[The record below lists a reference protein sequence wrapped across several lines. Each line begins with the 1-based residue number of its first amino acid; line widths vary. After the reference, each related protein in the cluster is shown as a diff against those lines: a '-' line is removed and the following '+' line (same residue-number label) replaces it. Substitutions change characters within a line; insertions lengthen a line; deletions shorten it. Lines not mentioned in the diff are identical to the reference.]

1 MQNGFTEDQERFREV
16 VARFLQDKGG
26 APAARRLMDDPKG
39 YDPEV
44 WRQLCGELGLA
55 GTHIPEEYGGFGF
68 GAVELG
74 IAAEEMGRYLYCGP
88 FFASSVMAGHA
99 LLNGA
104 TAAAKERLLPEIAS
118 GTSIHTLVLD
128 SVNSPDQVG
137 SSVAV
142 TSDDRL
148 HGAAPIVVDAHVA
161 ERLVVVARANEGLGL
176 YLIDAAADGVTV
188 TRRQSLDATRKLSK
202 VEFAGARAE
211 RIGRLSGEGLSRL
224 WDQICVALAHES
236 IGAARHLFESTV
248 DYTKVRVQFGRP
260 IGSFQALKHR
270 CADLLMELEFARA
283 AVHHAGF
290 CLAADAGEPYV
301 ASMAKAMASDVCMLA
316 AREAVQMRG
325 GIGFTWEENTHLWF
339 KRAKSSEVF
348 MGSPHMHRERMMKHI
363 EREEVAS

>member
-1 MQNGFTEDQERFREV
+1 MQNGFSEDQMQFRAV
-16 VARFLQDKGG
+16 VARFLQDKAG

-74 IAAEEMGRYLYCGP
+74 IAAEEMGRHLYCGP
-88 FFASSVMAGHA
+88 FFASSVMAGYA
-99 LLNGA
+99 LMNGA
-104 TAAAKERLLPEIAS
+104 TVAAKERLLPEIAS
-118 GTSIHTLVLD
+118 GASIHTLVLD
-128 SVNSPDQVG
+128 SVSSPDQVG
-137 SSVAV
+137 SSVAA
-142 TSDDRL
+142 TADDRL
-148 HGAAPIVVDAHVA
+148 HGLAPIVVDAQVA
-161 ERLVVVARANEGLGL
+161 ERLVVVARAHEGLGL
-176 YLIDAAADGVTV
+176 YLVDAAADGVTV
-188 TRRQSLDATRKLSK
+188 TCRQSLDATRKLSK
-202 VEFAGARAE
+202 VEFADARAE
-211 RIGRLSGEGLSRL
+211 RIGRLNEEGLNRL

-236 IGAARHLFESTV
+236 IGAARQLFESTV

-283 AVHHAGF
+283 VVHHAGF
-290 CLAADAGEPYV
+290 CIAANAGEPYV
-301 ASMAKAMASDVCMLA
+301 ASMAKAMASDVCMQA

-348 MGSPHMHRERMMKHI
+348 MGSPHLHRERMMKHI